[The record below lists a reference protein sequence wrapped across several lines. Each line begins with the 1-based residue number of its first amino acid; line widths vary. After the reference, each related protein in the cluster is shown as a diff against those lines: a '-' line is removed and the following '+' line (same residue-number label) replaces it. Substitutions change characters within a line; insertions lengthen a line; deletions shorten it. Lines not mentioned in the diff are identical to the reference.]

1 MVPTVLLNFPLQDN
15 SKQWLVLYNDL
26 GFVVP
31 ENKGG
36 KIANYNIHS
45 QF

>member
-1 MVPTVLLNFPLQDN
+1 M
-15 SKQWLVLYNDL
+15 KM

-36 KIANYNIHS
+36 NMASYNIHS